1 MISATIGHMTSASAV
16 PAAIAF
22 LLMIVFLVAE
32 RLLRRNDASR
42 SLEKTE
48 EDRGTTLLVGIAFA
62 VSWLALL
69 CSVELNHLTIAT
81 MHPAI
86 LFNIIGPA
94 VMVCGI
100 ALRIVAAKTLGTA
113 YTRTLQTSPQ
123 QEIIRKGI
131 YKRIRHPGYLA
142 DIILFIGAGLCVD
155 NWAVLLLIAIVVTA
169 AYVRRISV
177 EEQML
182 KAVFGEKYV
191 EYAKESDRLVPFIF

>member
-1 MISATIGHMTSASAV
+1 MPFNKASAV

-32 RLLRRNDASR
+32 RLLRRDHASR

-48 EDRGTTLLVGIAFA
+48 EDRGTTLLIGIAFA
-62 VSWLALL
+62 ISWLALL
-69 CSVELNHLTIAT
+69 CSVELHILTIAI
-81 MHPAI
+81 MHPPI
-86 LFNIIGPA
+86 LFNVVGAA
-94 VMVCGI
+94 VMICGI
-100 ALRIVAAKTLGTA
+100 ALRIVAARTLGRS
-113 YTRTLQTSPQ
+113 YTRTLQTSPR
-123 QEIIRKGI
+123 QEIVRRGI

-155 NWAVLLLIAIVVTA
+155 NWAVLLLITVVVTA

-182 KAVFGEKYV
+182 RTAFGEKYV
-191 EYAKESDRLVPFIF
+191 EYAKESSRLIPFVF